1 MAFNLER
8 FEFLSYQHQHEE
20 ACRELL
26 NLLHELDANYGIW
39 GNGLELSPPSSITQ
53 QDLNEHLL
61 TRITSAITSLLSDK
75 NLQFSP
81 DWFSRIL
88 STQRWLSTL
97 FSASAFR
104 NSDHIIRAL
113 GPKLENDAQHISISG
128 NDLIKLCMLY
138 SAESELTL
146 DVDALFAADQRLAVS
161 LCIAL
166 ISPRFLGSPQAHTK
180 RELILPWLTEKLHAI
195 DNLDDL
201 PSGVL
206 HDVYMHCSYADRAD
220 KHDVKKSINQLIRK
234 KLAELKIYDSIVPV
248 KIEAS
253 KKQVL
258 LVVVE
263 WFTSAHSIYR
273 THSLTIEACKDIF
286 HVVGVGY
293 PNCVDDVTMSVFDQF
308 IPIPDGDI
316 YSQLKNIKEIAFKQK
331 AQILYMPSVG
341 MFPLTMY
348 LTNLRVAP
356 IQIMALGHPAT
367 SHSDCVDYVVVEE
380 DYVGDPK
387 CFSEKLLVLPSD
399 GMPYRP
405 SVLAKDLN
413 LERVYRENPDVVR
426 IVLCST
432 TMKLNPS
439 FLETCKKILEKSQV
453 KIHFEFLIG
462 QAQGLIYP
470 QVDRLVHQYLGGAV
484 TVHPHLDYA
493 SYMKVIASCDMFINP
508 FPFGNTNGIIDTI
521 TCGLVGVCK
530 TGAEVHEHIDQGL
543 FERLEFPEWLVTTT
557 NDEYV
562 DAVIRLAQDH
572 ELRISLS
579 RKLSGEG
586 NLYKI
591 FNGRPLIMSM
601 KFQQLLTAN

>member
-1 MAFNLER
+1 MAFNLEK
-8 FEFLSYQHQHEE
+8 FEYFCYQRLHED

-39 GNGLELSPPSSITQ
+39 GNGMELSPPSSITQ

-81 DWFSRIL
+81 EWFSRIL

-104 NSDHIIRAL
+104 NADHIIRAL

-138 SAESELTL
+138 SAESELPL
-146 DVDALFAADQRLAVS
+146 DVDALFAADPRLAVS

-180 RELILPWLTEKLHAI
+180 RELILPWLAKKLPAI
-195 DNLDDL
+195 DDLDAL

-220 KHDVKKSINQLIRK
+220 KHDVKRSINQLIRK
-234 KLAELKIYDSIVPV
+234 KLAEHKINDSIAPV
-248 KIEAS
+248 KVDRR
-253 KKQVL
+253 KKPVL

-273 THSLTIEACKDIF
+273 THSLTIEACKGNF

-293 PNCVDDVTMSVFDQF
+293 PNCVDDVTKAVFDEF

-316 YSQLKNIKEIAFKQK
+316 FVQLKSIKEVAFKTQ
-331 AQILYMPSVG
+331 AQILYMPSLG

-348 LTNLRVAP
+348 LANLRVAP
-356 IQIMALGHPAT
+356 VQIMALGHPAT
-367 SHSDCVDYVVVEE
+367 SHSDCIDYVVVEE

-413 LERVYRENPDVVR
+413 VAQAYRENPEFVR
-426 IVLCST
+426 IALCST
-432 TMKLNPS
+432 TMKLNPG
-439 FLETCKKILEKSQV
+439 FLETCRKILEKSPV

-470 QVDRLVHQYLGGAV
+470 QVDRLVHQYLGAAV
-484 TVHPHLDYA
+484 TVHPHRDYA
-493 SYMKVIASCDMFINP
+493 SYMEVIASCDMFINP

-543 FERLEFPEWLVTTT
+543 FERLELPEWLVTKT

-572 ELRISLS
+572 ALRVSLS
-579 RKLSGEG
+579 REFSGKD

-591 FNGRPLIMSM
+591 FDGSPLVMSL
-601 KFQQLLTAN
+601 KFQQLLTTS